1 MSIDRKT
8 ELDKK
13 DYQLID
19 MHPTEMPL
27 PYNNVDI
34 DGVHTHTHKNP
45 QINFSDLHHRRHKY
59 VTSLHKLSLQPY

>member
-8 ELDKK
+8 EHDKK

-27 PYNNVDI
+27 PYNKVDI
-34 DGVHTHTHKNP
+34 DGVHTHTHIKILKSISVIYIIEGTNM
-45 QINFSDLHHRRHKY
+45 
-59 VTSLHKLSLQPY
+59 